1 MHSALRPKP
10 QSKQTYSTVIP
21 STLPNQ
27 KTHQNGHLS
36 KPLHTNGNGYH
47 HHSTQQSLSSTS
59 STTLERY
66 QNIPSLSSSQTA
78 FQWSLGLINSKGKYL
93 TSENFGCKINA
104 TGNSLRK
111 KQKWIIHYN
120 IQDDVIY
127 LMSPLNYYLS
137 TDKYGRLTCDKLT
150 PDIDCQYQLEFSNH
164 PLTNGRWAF
173 KSVVY
178 GMFLGGDGDHLHCF
192 SKTPE
197 WWLPHLALHPHIN
210 LKHILRKRYARL
222 DENEIHIDEIVPW
235 GSNALITVEYCDD
248 KYAIRTCDRLYF
260 HKEGKLIQQCTDE
273 SLFTIELNKGYL
285 AFKDCEHRYL
295 TAVGPQGIMTTRNKV
310 AGKDELFLLE
320 ESKLQVCFTAHN
332 GKLVSIKQGIDV
344 SANQTEISDSGIFQ
358 LEYDDKTAAYHIRTC
373 NNKYWKLEGNGVQ
386 ATGEK
391 NMSETSF
398 QIQSLNDG
406 RIAFQAPNGKYIVPH
421 PTGHMRAVSDT
432 PSTTETFL
440 LKFIN
445 RPIIVLKC
453 DYGLVGYRNKTC
465 YKLEC
470 NKSTFHVFQLE
481 NDHDGTYY
489 LKGSHGLYWE
499 LLNDSSISVS
509 GREPSKFSIELCQQ
523 NRIIIK
529 APNGQYLKGEQNGSM
544 TTCSTINQ
552 ATSWEF

>member
-10 QSKQTYSTVIP
+10 QLKQTHSSIIP
-21 STLPNQ
+21 STLPSQ
-27 KTHQNGHLS
+27 KTYQNGHSS
-36 KPLHTNGNGYH
+36 KQSHTNGNGYH
-47 HHSTQQSLSSTS
+47 HQSTQQSLSSNS
-59 STTLERY
+59 STLERA
-66 QNIPSLSSSQTA
+66 QNGSSTSPLQTI

-111 KQKWIIHYN
+111 KQKWTIHYN
-120 IQDDVIY
+120 IQDDSVY

-137 TDKYGRLTCDKLT
+137 TDKYGRLTCDKST
-150 PDIDCQYQLEFSNH
+150 PDVDCQYQLEFSNH

-178 GMFLGGDGDHLHCF
+178 GMFLGGDDDHLHCF

-197 WWLPHLALHPHIN
+197 WWCPHLALHPHIN
-210 LKHILRKRYARL
+210 LKHILRKKYARL

-235 GSNALITVEYCDD
+235 GSNALITVEYCDGR
-248 KYAIRTCDRLYF
+248 YAIRTCDGLYF
-260 HKEGKLIQQCTDE
+260 HKDGKLMQQCTDE

-285 AFKDCEHRYL
+285 GFKDSEQRYL

-310 AGKDELFLLE
+310 GGKDELFLLE
-320 ESKLQVCFTAHN
+320 ESV
-332 GKLVSIKQGIDV
+332 DV
-344 SANQTEISDSGIFQ
+344 SANQTEAGDSGIFQ
-358 LEYDDKTAAYHIRTC
+358 LEYDDETAAYHIRAC
-373 NNKYWKLEGNGVQ
+373 NNKYWKLEGNGIQ

-391 NMSETSF
+391 QMSETLF

-406 RIAFQAPNGKYIVPH
+406 RIAFQAPNGKYILPH
-421 PTGHMRAVSDT
+421 ATGHMRAVSDT

-470 NKSTFHVFQLE
+470 NKSTFHVFSME
-481 NDHDGTYY
+481 DAHDGSYH

-499 LLNDSSISVS
+499 LSNDLSISVS
-509 GREPSKFSIELCQQ
+509 GREPSKFSIELCRQ

-529 APNGQYLKGEQNGSM
+529 APNGQYLKGEQNGAI
-544 TTCSTINQ
+544 TTCSTVNQ
-552 ATSWEF
+552 ATLWEF